1 MLYSKLFPIF
11 LLTSLL
17 ISCSQSPLVKTN
29 KIIEEDLYLNEETE
43 AYLDASHIIQD
54 IKTLPQNS
62 KTYLNKSCSEKSLSS
77 IQKQLDKKF
86 NNKFFAPWQIR
97 RPSSKKTVNYAF
109 RIYRKNLGFGETQQ
123 KRSRKW
129 FNDLTKLANMRAY
142 PNTRRRAI
150 TIRNTNLRDLPT
162 NKPLFKDFNIA
173 GEGYPFDNLQKSAIW
188 ANTPVFVSHISADK
202 AWALV
207 DSPRIPGWL
216 PIEDIAF
223 TDKNF
228 IKTWKSGQY
237 VAITNEQTSIVDE
250 DNLFRFKAN
259 IGAIFPR
266 IKEERNKYQILI
278 AISDENHQARIRT
291 AYISKQFSIAKPL
304 KLSQSNIAE
313 ITNQLLNKPYGWGG
327 MYENRDCSLT
337 TRDLF
342 TPFGLWL
349 PRNSKAQAKTAG
361 KYISLKNMSL
371 KQKEKMI
378 IKQGIPYLTLLW
390 KEGHIMLYIGA
401 FKGKALV
408 FHNFWGIITKDHRGR
423 EDRKIVGKSAITTLR
438 PGNELDNIDDK
449 KGNFLRN
456 IKGMTI
462 LAASNKLRACR

>member
-17 ISCSQSPLVKTN
+17 ISCSQPSLVKTN
-29 KIIEEDLYLNEETE
+29 QAIEEDLYLQEEAE
-43 AYLDASHIIQD
+43 PYLDAFHIIQD
-54 IKTLPQNS
+54 IKTLAQNS
-62 KTYLNKSCSEKSLSS
+62 KNYLNKSCAEQPLSK
-77 IQKQLDKKF
+77 IQQRLDKRF

-97 RPSSKKTVNYAF
+97 PSSKRKVTYAF
-109 RIYRKNLGFGETQQ
+109 RTYNNGFGETQQ
-123 KRSRKW
+123 KRPKTW
-129 FNDLTKLANMRAY
+129 FNNLKKLANMRTY
-142 PNTRRRAI
+142 PNARRKAI
-150 TIRNTNLRDLPT
+150 TIRNTNLRELPT
-162 NKPLFKDFNIA
+162 NQPLFKNFNIA

-188 ANTPVFVSHISADK
+188 ANTPIFVSHISADK

-207 DSPRIPGWL
+207 ESPRVPGWI
-216 PIEDIAF
+216 PTEDLAF
-223 TDKNF
+223 VDKKF
-228 IKTWKSGQY
+228 IKTWKSGKY
-237 VAITNEQTSIVDE
+237 VAITNDQTSIVDE
-250 DNLFRFKAN
+250 NNLFRFKAN
-259 IGAIFPR
+259 VGTIFPR
-266 IKEERNKYQILI
+266 VREDNNKYQILT
-278 AISDENHQARIRT
+278 AVTDENHQAKIRT
-291 AYISKQFSIAKPL
+291 AYISKQFAISKPL
-304 KLSQSNIAE
+304 RLSQSNIAE
-313 ITNQLLNKPYGWGG
+313 VTNQLLNKPYGWGG

-378 IKQGIPYLTLLW
+378 IKKGIPYLTLLW
-390 KEGHIMLYIGA
+390 KKGHIMLYIGT

-423 EDRKIVGKSAITTLR
+423 EDRKVVGKSAITTLR
-438 PGNELDNIDDK
+438 PGSELDNIDDK

-456 IKGMTI
+456 IAGMTI
-462 LAASNKLRACR
+462 LAASNKVRGCR